1 MVPSTLDSD
10 LPTHIL
16 LSPHRLHASVSQLK
30 GKSERALSST
40 FYTLAEVFQH
50 ERGIHSLLFSKA
62 SRCPLPLSI
71 PRMRLSGKTIS
82 FHSSWLLILKLKWA
96 GF

>member
-1 MVPSTLDSD
+1 MVSSTLHSY
-10 LPTHIL
+10 LPTHTL

-50 ERGIHSLLFSKA
+50 ERGKQSLLVSTD
-62 SRCPLPLSI
+62 SRCPLPLSV
-71 PRMRLSGKTIS
+71 PRMRLSGKTVS